1 MQTTNIPKKLIS
13 LILHN
18 TINSERV
25 RLSASCMGGKTESR
39 ACGGVLGSGVEA
51 GRFEEGDRKEQHI
64 PTALLAIV
72 PTLTA
77 TQCFFHSSIGSH
89 YQPPDNENTGC
100 LLQ

>member
-1 MQTTNIPKKLIS
+1 MS

-18 TINSERV
+18 TINSESV
-25 RLSASCMGGKTESR
+25 RLAASCMGGKD
-39 ACGGVLGSGVEA
+39 GVQILWRCA
-51 GRFEEGDRKEQHI
+51 GLWSLKEGDRKEQHV

-72 PTLTA
+72 PTLKA

-89 YQPPDNENTGC
+89 YQPPDSENTGC